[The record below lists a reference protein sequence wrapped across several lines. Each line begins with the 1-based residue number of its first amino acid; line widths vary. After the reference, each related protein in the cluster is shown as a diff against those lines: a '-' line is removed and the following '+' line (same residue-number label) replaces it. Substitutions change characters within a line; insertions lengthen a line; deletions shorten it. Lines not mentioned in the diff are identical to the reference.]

1 MRLEIGLRVNWFRVN
16 WHGTS
21 SQKPVIPLTSTR
33 NPVPLTRN
41 QSTRKPSNLFNMED
55 IAKTMA
61 EAKAHMEKALEHLDH
76 ELIKLRT
83 GKASTALVSDLQV
96 EYYGAPT
103 PITQVANV
111 QVSDAR
117 TIIIQ
122 PWERNMLGPIER
134 VLINANLGITPA
146 NDGEI
151 IRLMVPPLTEERRKE
166 LVKKAKH
173 AGEESKVGVRT
184 ARHKALDH
192 IKKAMKEGVPEDIG
206 KRKETELQDLVN
218 KFVEQ
223 VDKIVATKEKE
234 IMTV

>member
-1 MRLEIGLRVNWFRVN
+1 
-16 WHGTS
+16 
-21 SQKPVIPLTSTR
+21 
-33 NPVPLTRN
+33 
-41 QSTRKPSNLFNMED
+41 MED
-55 IAKTMA
+55 LTKTMA
-61 EAKAHMEKALEHLDH
+61 EAKAHMDKAIEHLDH
-76 ELIKLRT
+76 ELTKLRT
-83 GKASTALVSDLQV
+83 GKASTSLIADLMV
-96 EYYGAPT
+96 EYYGTPT
-103 PITQVANV
+103 HLPQVANV

-122 PWERNMLGPIER
+122 PWEKNMLGPIER

-151 IRLMVPPLTEERRKE
+151 IRLSVPPLTEERRKE

-173 AGEESKVGVRT
+173 AGEESKVGVRN

-192 IKKAMKEGVPEDIG
+192 IKKAVKEGVPEDMG

-223 VDKIVATKEKE
+223 VDKIVTAKEKE

>member
-1 MRLEIGLRVNWFRVN
+1 
-16 WHGTS
+16 
-21 SQKPVIPLTSTR
+21 
-33 NPVPLTRN
+33 
-41 QSTRKPSNLFNMED
+41 MED
-55 IAKTMA
+55 VSKTMA
-61 EAKAHMEKALEHLDH
+61 EAKAHMEKAIEHLEH
-76 ELIKLRT
+76 ELVKLRT
-83 GKASTALVSDLQV
+83 GKANTALVADLLV
-96 EYYGAPT
+96 EYYGTPT
-103 PITQVANV
+103 PLPQVANI

-117 TIIIQ
+117 TIVIQ

-151 IRLMVPPLTEERRKE
+151 IRLSVPPLTEERRKE

-173 AGEESKVGVRT
+173 AGEESKVGVRN

-192 IKKAMKEGVPEDIG
+192 VKKAVKDGLPEDVG
-206 KRKETELQDLVN
+206 KRTENDLQDLVN

-223 VDKIVATKEKE
+223 VDKIVTAKEKE

>member
-1 MRLEIGLRVNWFRVN
+1 
-16 WHGTS
+16 
-21 SQKPVIPLTSTR
+21 
-33 NPVPLTRN
+33 
-41 QSTRKPSNLFNMED
+41 MED
-55 IAKTMA
+55 VTKTLE

-76 ELIKLRT
+76 ELAKLRT
-83 GKASTALVSDLQV
+83 GKATTALVTDLLV

-103 PITQVANV
+103 PLPQVANV

-117 TIIIQ
+117 TIVIQ

-146 NDGEI
+146 NDGEV
-151 IRLMVPPLTEERRKE
+151 IRLMVPVLTEERRKE

-173 AGEESKVGVRT
+173 AGEESKVGVRN
-184 ARHKALDH
+184 ARHKSLDH
-192 IKKAMKEGVPEDIG
+192 IKKSVKEGLPEDMG

-218 KFVEQ
+218 KYVEK
-223 VDKIVATKEKE
+223 VDHVVAAKEKE